1 MEQWNSCENNY
12 SKAKYYDYLVLEK
25 RKWWYKH
32 FRVEIV
38 YEFFTSSS
46 SMLLVITHLIYLLTF
61 KYKREETNVEEGFR
75 VFYSIKKKR
84 GLHCFSSKFWRFYF
98 YFLLEHKEKLRLSK
112 TVLKNAWMMSMVDF
126 VMKLYFQECVL
137 KNLFFKRNAL
147 KF

>member
-12 SKAKYYDYLVLEK
+12 SKAKYYDYIVLEK

-61 KYKREETNVEEGFR
+61 KYKREETNVEKGFR

-84 GLHCFSSKFWRFYF
+84 GLHCFSSNCSDDFIFIFYWNI
-98 YFLLEHKEKLRLSK
+98 KR
-112 TVLKNAWMMSMVDF
+112 N
-126 VMKLYFQECVL
+126 CVL
-137 KNLFFKRNAL
+137 VKQFWKMHGWCQWLILLWNYIFKNVFWKTYFSKVMH
-147 KF
+147 